1 MNEQYYR
8 LCPLGHKVICPN
20 SLVRPPCRICGQPVS
35 NQSPLRI
42 LGEEVEEPVAARQ
55 EQPAEPVQE
64 PQVPV
69 ASEPVDPEPGGY
81 SADDGNRRRRAAVQT
96 PEPAGEISGL
106 EGRRRRAPVMTAE
119 PEPVSVMDN
128 RRRRTAEGPV
138 RVPGPAAAVRAEQEP
153 TAGAVRL
160 DLFGM
165 TITVPAEG
173 GFLGRD
179 GIGAQQLE
187 GFLLVSRQHVYVKP
201 DRAGRLMVED
211 RGSTNGTWFTHADH
225 RQRLELGRTEIL
237 EAGDIL
243 WLYNIPL
250 KVVT

>member
-20 SLVRPPCRICGQPVS
+20 RLVRPPCRICGQPVS

-42 LGEEVEEPVAARQ
+42 LGEEVEEPAAVAPQ
-55 EQPAEPVQE
+55 QPAEPVQE
-64 PQVPV
+64 PQTPV
-69 ASEPVDPEPGGY
+69 APPPADPEPQAYATDFGG
-81 SADDGNRRRRAAVQT
+81 RRRAAVPT
-96 PEPAGEISGL
+96 PEPAGEMPGMG
-106 EGRRRRAPVMTAE
+106 GRRRRGPVLTAE
-119 PEPVSVMDN
+119 PEIPSGADN
-128 RRRRTAEGPV
+128 RRRRAVEDPV
-138 RVPGPAAAVRAEQEP
+138 QSYGSAAVQQEQEKP
-153 TAGAVRL
+153 AGAVQL

-211 RGSTNGTWFTHADH
+211 RGSTNGTWFTHADR
-225 RQRLELGRTEIL
+225 RQRLELGRSEVL